1 MTDYLNL
8 APFCFF
14 SLNEEG
20 KIMAVN
26 NATCQLLGVAR
37 EELLTQNISSFV
49 SLGTRIFFQTHFFP
63 MLLIKQVAKEVFI
76 TLLHRNKQPIPVLLN
91 AERTEVDGRSEILCA
106 AMVIENRNKYE
117 NEIIAAKKYAEQ
129 ALQENTEL
137 QQARQQLQHHAE
149 MLDEQILLLEQRNA
163 GLQQVNKALTHNM
176 QEPLRKL
183 MTLSSMLLQEGSQLP
198 EQLAS
203 QLQRI
208 NRVAHHTRE
217 VIKQVQRFVQIDMQ
231 DAPPQPVDLNALV
244 QAATDKV
251 RAEDLSIDIAVQCKP
266 LPNLVGHA
274 EDLAF
279 VLSELLHNAIKFR
292 DAHKPLH
299 IQVSTGLSKNNKF
312 RMLENRYNYTDFA
325 CVRIHDNGRGIP
337 TQHIAAIFQLFQKL
351 DHNSEGLGLG
361 LALCKKIIERHH
373 GFITVNS
380 SPDEG
385 AEFCCHF
392 PIPANTPI
400 IAVATVE

>member
-14 SLNEEG
+14 SLNDEG
-20 KIMAVN
+20 KFLAVN
-26 NATCQLLGVAR
+26 DATCQLLDVAR
-37 EELLTQNISSFV
+37 EELLTQNISGFV

-63 MLLIKQVAKEVFI
+63 MLLVKQVAKEVFI
-76 TLLHRNKQPIPVLLN
+76 TLLTRNKQSIPVLLN
-91 AERTEVDGRSEILCA
+91 AERTAVEGRSEILCA

-137 QQARQQLQHHAE
+137 QQARRQLQQHAE
-149 MLDEQILLLEQRNA
+149 MLDEQVLLLEQRNA

-183 MTLSSMLLQEGSQLP
+183 TTLSTRLLQEGNQLP
-198 EQLAS
+198 EQVAT

-208 NRVAHHTRE
+208 NHVAHQTRE
-217 VIKQVQRFVQIDMQ
+217 VVKQVQRFVQIDMQ
-231 DAPPQPVDLNALV
+231 DTPPQPVDLNLLV
-244 QAATDKV
+244 QAAVDKARMESV
-251 RAEDLSIDIAVQCKP
+251 PLTIAVQCTA
-266 LPNLVGHA
+266 LPTLMGHP
-274 EDLAF
+274 EDLTF
-279 VLSELLHNAIKFR
+279 VFSELLHNAIKFR
-292 DAHKPLH
+292 NPNKPLH
-299 IQVSTGLSKNNKF
+299 IQVSTVLIKNNKF
-312 RMLENRYNYTDFA
+312 RMLENRYHYTDFA
-325 CVRIHDNGRGIP
+325 CVRIKDNGCGIP
-337 TQHIAAIFQLFQKL
+337 AQYSAGIFQLFQKL

-361 LALCKKIIERHH
+361 LALCKKIIERHQ

-380 SPDEG
+380 RPDEG

-392 PIPANTPI
+392 PIPA
-400 IAVATVE
+400 

>member
-14 SLNEEG
+14 SLDDHG
-20 KIMAVN
+20 KVLAVN
-26 NATCQLLGVAR
+26 EAACQLLGLNK
-37 EELLTQNISSFV
+37 EDLLGQSISGFI

-63 MLLIKQVAKEVFI
+63 MLLVKNVAKEVFV
-76 TLLHRNKQPIPVLLN
+76 TLVSSSKQQIPVLLN
-91 AERTEVDGRSEILCA
+91 AQRTSVNGRFEILCGA
-106 AMVIENRNKYE
+106 LVIEHRNKYE
-117 NEIIAAKKYAEQ
+117 NEIIAAKKYAEH

-137 QQARQQLQHHAE
+137 QQARQQLQQHAE

-183 MTLSSMLLQEGSQLP
+183 MTLSSMLLQESSQFP
-198 EQLAS
+198 EQLTAH
-203 QLQRI
+203 LQRI
-208 NRVAHHTRE
+208 NHVALHTRE

-231 DAPPQPVDLNALV
+231 DTPMQPVDLNALV
-244 QAATDKV
+244 QAAADTV
-251 RAEDLSIDIAVQCKP
+251 GAENLSVNIAVQCKD
-266 LPNLVGHA
+266 LPTLLGHP

-279 VLSELLHNAIKFR
+279 VFSELLHNAIKFR
-292 DAHKPLH
+292 AAHKPLQ

-312 RMLENRYNYTDFA
+312 RVLENRYHYADFA
-325 CVRIHDNGRGIP
+325 CVRIRDNGRGIP
-337 TQHIAAIFQLFQKL
+337 AQYIAAIFQLFQKL

-380 SPDEG
+380 SPEEG
-385 AEFCCHF
+385 AEFRCYF
-392 PIPANTPI
+392 PIPAHTPLPT
-400 IAVATVE
+400 VASAE